1 MDPGILAKQT
11 PKTVAGAGGA
21 RELATSLKRAAQLQ
35 QSGDLA
41 RAEALLRRVIEAEPD
56 NPEALHL
63 MGLLHHQKG
72 ATEIGI
78 GYIERALVRRPDA
91 VLFHR
96 NLGNLLRALRR
107 LDEAAE
113 HLRRVVE
120 MTPRDPRAHGNL
132 ADLLAQEGRL
142 DEAEPYYR
150 SALDLDPGNGL
161 AHNRLGNVLR
171 ERGCLDDALAHCARA
186 VELAPAH
193 AVGHNDLGRV
203 LQELRRLDDALAAYR
218 RAVQLDPRLYQS
230 VTKNIARGSAGRL
243 WLHPSA
249 LRGFL
254 GLGSDP
260 GDRDADGGARSADS

>member
-1 MDPGILAKQT
+1 MAEQT
-11 PKTVAGAGGA
+11 PETAAEVGGSSA
-21 RELATSLKRAAQLQ
+21 LAAKLRRATQLQ

-41 RAEALLRRVIEAEPD
+41 RAEALYRQVLEAAPD
-56 NPEALHL
+56 NPDALHL
-63 MGLLHHQKG
+63 MGVLHHQKG

-78 GYIERALVRRPDA
+78 GYIERALMLRPDA

-96 NLGNLLRALRR
+96 NLGNLLRTLRR

-142 DEAEPYYR
+142 DEAEPHYR
-150 SALDLDPGNGL
+150 SALDLDPGNSL

-171 ERGCLDDALAHCARA
+171 ERGCLDDALAHCTRA
-186 VELAPAH
+186 VELAPDH

-230 VTKNIARGSAGRL
+230 VVKNIARGSAGRL

-254 GLGSDP
+254 GLGP
-260 GDRDADGGARSADS
+260 GEGDRDPDGGARSAEP